1 MKKIVSLVLAGV
13 MALSLAACGNGKPA
27 ETTTPE
33 TTAPITETT
42 APIVETTVPE
52 TTAPEAETQA
62 PAASTGSLTVLEN
75 IWNLYGEDE
84 KFAVI
89 GGNIEDPVDGAPG
102 NYDMAYAE
110 NLTWN
115 LLVPED
121 QIANIDEAAT
131 MIHMMNA
138 NTFTCG
144 VVHLVEGTDAAAFAQ
159 VMRDAIQNNQWMCG
173 FPETMTVAVVD
184 GEYVLIAFGVNDA
197 MNPFMTHF
205 AEAYAEAEIL
215 FNEAVAG

>member
-1 MKKIVSLVLAGV
+1 MKKIISLALAGV
-13 MALSLAACGNGKPA
+13 MALSLVACGTEKPA
-27 ETTTPE
+27 ETT
-33 TTAPITETT
+33 AP
-42 APIVETTVPE
+42 VETTVPVETTMAPE

-62 PAASTGSLTVLEN
+62 PAAATGAVSILEN

-89 GGNIEDPVDGAPG
+89 GGNMEAPVDGAPG

-110 NLTWN
+110 NLTYN
-115 LLVPED
+115 LLVPEAEL
-121 QIANIDEAAT
+121 ANIDEAAT
-131 MIHMMNA
+131 MVHMMNA

-144 VVHLVEGTDAAAFAQ
+144 VVHLVEGADTAAFAQ

-173 FPETMTVAVVD
+173 FPETLTVAVID
-184 GEYVLIAFGVNDA
+184 GSYVLIAYGVNDA

-205 AEAYAEAEIL
+205 GEAYADAEVL

>member
-1 MKKIVSLVLAGV
+1 MKKIISLVLVCV
-13 MALSLAACGNGKPA
+13 MLLSLAACGTKKA
-27 ETTTPE
+27 EQTTPA
-33 TTAPITETT
+33 TTE
-42 APIVETTVPE
+42 
-52 TTAPEAETQA
+52 A
-62 PAASTGSLTVLEN
+62 PAVTVESSLAVLES
-75 IWNLYGEDE
+75 IWALYGEDE

-89 GGNIEDPVDGAPG
+89 GGNMEAPVDGAPG

-115 LLVPED
+115 LLVPAD
-121 QIANIDEAAT
+121 QLANIDEAAT

-144 VVHLVEGTDAAAFAQ
+144 VVHLTEGTDAAAFAQ
-159 VMRDAIQNNQWMCG
+159 VMRDAIQGNMWMCG
-173 FPETMTVAVVD
+173 FPETLTVAVIG

-205 AEAYAEAEIL
+205 NEAFADANIL

>member
-1 MKKIVSLVLAGV
+1 MKKIISLVLACV
-13 MALSLAACGNGKPA
+13 MLLSLAACGTEKPS
-27 ETTTPE
+27 ETTPA
-33 TTAPITETT
+33 TTE
-42 APIVETTVPE
+42 
-52 TTAPEAETQA
+52 A
-62 PAASTGSLTVLEN
+62 PAVTVESSLAVLEF
-75 IWNLYGEDE
+75 IWALYGEEE

-89 GGNIEDPVDGAPG
+89 GGNMESPVDGAPG

-115 LLVPED
+115 LLIPED
-121 QIANIDEAAT
+121 QIANIDQAAS

-159 VMRDAIQNNQWMCG
+159 VMRDAIQGNMWMCG
-173 FPETMTVAVVD
+173 FPETLTVAVIG

-205 AEAYAEAEIL
+205 GEAFPGAEVL
-215 FNEAVAG
+215 FNEAIAG

>member
-1 MKKIVSLVLAGV
+1 MKKIVSLALAAVL
-13 MALSLAACGNGKPA
+13 ALSLVACGNGTPA
-27 ETTTPE
+27 ETTLPTDTTPIE
-33 TTAPITETT
+33 TTTPVDTNATEGETQVT
-42 APIVETTVPE
+42 PIV
-52 TTAPEAETQA
+52 
-62 PAASTGSLTVLEN
+62 TGAVGILEN
-75 IWNLYGEDE
+75 IWNLYAEDE

-89 GGNIEDPVDGAPG
+89 GGNIEAPVDGAPG

-115 LLVPED
+115 LLIPETE
-121 QIANIDEAAT
+121 IANVAEAAT

-144 VVHLVEGTDAAAFAQ
+144 VVRLVEGADVEAFAQ

-173 FPETMTVAVVD
+173 FPETLTVAVVD

-205 AEAYAEAEIL
+205 GEAYANAEIL

>member
-1 MKKIVSLVLAGV
+1 MKKIISLVLACV
-13 MALSLAACGNGKPA
+13 MMLSLAACGTKKA
-27 ETTTPE
+27 EQTTPA
-33 TTAPITETT
+33 TTE
-42 APIVETTVPE
+42 
-52 TTAPEAETQA
+52 A
-62 PAASTGSLTVLEN
+62 PAVTVESSLAVLES
-75 IWNLYGEDE
+75 IWALYGEDE

-89 GGNIEDPVDGAPG
+89 GGNVESPVDGAPG

-115 LLVPED
+115 LLVPAD
-121 QIANIDEAAT
+121 QLANIDEAAT

-144 VVHLVEGTDAAAFAQ
+144 VVHLTEGTDAAAFAQ
-159 VMRDAIQNNQWMCG
+159 VMRDAIQGNMWMCG
-173 FPETMTVAVVD
+173 FPETLTVATVG

-205 AEAYAEAEIL
+205 NEAYADANIL
-215 FNEAVAG
+215 FNEAVEG